1 MKSTPGCSRQR
12 PTGSLRLLAIAAAA
26 GIAVP
31 GAALAAPEEPDQRRR
46 VLLVVDNPAN
56 PLVGRIRAEVALL
69 GVDVV
74 MRAPQ
79 GSIEASAR
87 SEHAVAA
94 IRVLP
99 SRRGVEV
106 WMADETSGRSLLR
119 QVVVDETPRGPN
131 QNLIAL
137 QTAELLRTSLFP
149 RPTPPTSQSADAPP
163 VVATPAPP
171 RGSGESQLVSSVG
184 LLSGGGDAGPAWQAG
199 LAVQHFWNDRFG
211 FAISLSAPFHRGTM
225 SGPEGTADVGA
236 VTIGPEALAR
246 FESAHGRLF
255 MTTGLGAALVYVLAT
270 GHPREQASEQLMSSL
285 STAYTGL
292 GYARLTLGWKLSR
305 RVDAGLNVVAGTTTG
320 RVQVRFAGNGA
331 GEWGMPLLGAALFA
345 GVGWH

>member
-1 MKSTPGCSRQR
+1 M
-12 PTGSLRLLAIAAAA
+12 RLLAIAVAA

-31 GAALAAPEEPDQRRR
+31 GVALAAPEEPDQRRR
-46 VLLVVDNPAN
+46 VLLVVDDPAD
-56 PLVGRIRAEVALL
+56 PFVGRIRAEVALL
-69 GVDVV
+69 GVEVV
-74 MRAPQ
+74 MRAPR
-79 GSIEASAR
+79 GPIEASAR

-119 QVVVDETPRGPN
+119 QVVVDDTARGPN

-149 RPTPPTSQSADAPP
+149 RPTPAASHPVDAPP
-163 VVATPAPP
+163 VVVAPAAP
-171 RGSGESQLVSSVG
+171 RASGESQLVSSVG
-184 LLSGGGDAGPAWQAG
+184 LLYGGGDAGPAWQAG

-211 FAISLSAPFHRGTM
+211 FAISLSAPVQRGTM

-236 VTIGPEALAR
+236 VTLGPEALAR
-246 FESAHGRLF
+246 FEAAHGRLF
-255 MTTGLGAALVYVLAT
+255 MTTGLGAALVVVLAT
-270 GHPREQASEQLMSSL
+270 GHPVEQASAQLMSSF

-292 GYARLTLGWKLSR
+292 GYGRVTLGWKLSR
-305 RVDAGLNVVAGTTTG
+305 WVDAGLNVVAGTTIA
-320 RVQVRFAGNGA
+320 RVQVRFAGSAA
-331 GEWGMPLLGAALFA
+331 GEWGVPVLGAAMFA
-345 GVGWH
+345 GVRWH